1 MSDDPFDARL
11 AELNAIMD
19 RTMAHLEAFHASID
33 DGALKRIEAG
43 QTKMRG
49 DVMERIDRLE
59 DAVTGI
65 RNDLTVTFGAA
76 DSVRRA
82 HNNTRDEMRD
92 PGESVSALYR
102 KLARLETQLRELKG
116 RTLMLDIDADWIELK
131 PPQPAAKK

>member
-1 MSDDPFDARL
+1 VSDDPFVARL
-11 AELNAIMD
+11 AEINSVID
-19 RTMAHLEAFHASID
+19 RTMAHLEAFRASIY

-43 QTKMRG
+43 QTKIRG

-76 DSVRRA
+76 DSVRRP
-82 HNNTRDEMRD
+82 HNNTRDETRD

-102 KLARLETQLRELKG
+102 KLARLETQMRELKG
-116 RTLMLDIDADWIELK
+116 D
-131 PPQPAAKK
+131 P